1 MKSRSKISLN
11 ALKTFEAVARNNSMS
26 TAAQELFVTPGA
38 VSRQIS
44 ELQSVLSFDLF
55 DGPRNNRTPTDEG
68 RQLATILTM
77 ALDEIDATLL
87 ALDEARDTILD
98 VACLSTMAIRW
109 LIPRLHRLRAK
120 HPHIDL
126 RLSTD
131 ARRPDRVQNRLDVSI
146 SVLAP
151 TTPLGPQD
159 TFLFPEKLGPVMK
172 PGLLDSCSKPHDLS
186 ALPLLTTKTRPR
198 AWQEWQNQLDDLS
211 VQPTTQSAFEHLSLA
226 IETAAN
232 GLGVCVTP
240 QHLVEEDIA
249 RGRLIA
255 PLGFRQSGYVYVA
268 QAHGRRKRRS
278 DAFIDWIKQDFALH
292 K

>member
-1 MKSRSKISLN
+1 MKSRSNISLN
-11 ALKTFEAVARNNSMS
+11 ALKTLEAVVRNNSMS
-26 TAAQELFVTPGA
+26 NAAQELFVTPGA

-55 DGPRNNRTPTDEG
+55 DGPRNNRSPTDQG
-68 RQLATILTM
+68 RQLATTLTM
-77 ALDEIDATLL
+77 ALDEIDATLRD
-87 ALDEARDTILD
+87 LDEARDTILD
-98 VACLSTMAIRW
+98 VACLSTMAVRW
-109 LIPRLHRLRAK
+109 LIPRLHRLREK
-120 HPHIDL
+120 HPDIDL

-131 ARRPDRVQNRLDVSI
+131 GRRPDRLQNRLDVSI

-151 TTPLGPQD
+151 TTPPGPQD
-159 TFLFPEKLGPVMK
+159 TFLFLEKLGPVIK
-172 PGLLDSCSKPHDLS
+172 PGMLANCSKPSDLT

-198 AWQEWQNQLDDLS
+198 AWQEWQVQLDDIS
-211 VQPTTQSAFEHLSLA
+211 IQPTTQSVFEHLLLA
-226 IETAAN
+226 IEAAAN

-240 QHLVEEDIA
+240 LHLVEEDIA

-255 PLGFRQSGYVYVA
+255 PLGFRKSGYVYVA

-278 DAFIDWIKQDFALH
+278 DVFIDWIKQDLTLL